1 MGQHTQDTQQQ
12 SFRTNLVWSRLSIFQ
27 VEKENNKLRKKNRC
41 ERCYGLLS
49 GPMNQ
54 TFLGYRGGLSPNCLL
69 VCVCVQFRLLDWWRR
84 QEVQARQKQKSTS
97 KLRWSGTFG
106 RRRQSFKLQLPRHF
120 DLRIIPP
127 ESEEAESSS
136 IMLSTKLA
144 LSNGILI
151 FTEFNSILGA
161 VQQGTA

>member
-12 SFRTNLVWSRLSIFQ
+12 SFRTNLVWSRFSIFQ
-27 VEKENNKLRKKNRC
+27 VEKKNRC
-41 ERCYGLLS
+41 ERCYRLLS
-49 GPMNQ
+49 GPVNQ

-69 VCVCVQFRLLDWWRR
+69 VCVQFRLLDWWRR
-84 QEVQARQKQKSTS
+84 QELTKVQVRQKQKSTS
-97 KLRWSGTFG
+97 KMRWSGTFG

-144 LSNGILI
+144 LSNGIQI
-151 FTEFNSILGA
+151 FTELSSILGA